1 MRRPASLGSRLA
13 WLYSLAAAGVFTV
26 AAWLIE
32 QAVEAHFVEEDMMVM
47 QGKFDIA
54 RAALAQ
60 LDTPEALR
68 PLPERTRDALVAH
81 TGLAL
86 RVARSNGEVLY
97 SSAPAGE
104 ALPEF
109 PLVSGTPQAHKWSRH
124 GLDWRGFTAEAPVAV
139 AGEAPL
145 LVTVA
150 LDIAHHEHFLRG
162 FRHSLALVVGSAILI
177 VAALSWAITRRA
189 LRPIRNMAHLAS
201 EMSAS
206 RLGERLRVERL
217 PRELHELAEA
227 FNAMLGRL
235 QDAFAR
241 LSEFSSD
248 LAHELRTPIS
258 NLTMQTEVSLS
269 RSRSADEYRE
279 VLFSSLEEYRRLSR
293 MVADMLFLAQADN
306 GLMVP
311 RSETVELGALADGLI
326 EYFEPLASE
335 RALTLK
341 RSGEARATV
350 DPLMIRRALAN
361 LLSNAVRH
369 ATPGSQVDLR
379 IAHSGDEIA
388 LQVANQ
394 GEPIPPQHQPRL
406 FDRFY
411 RVDPSRTRSSEGAG
425 LGLAITRSIAQA
437 HGGSIALHSDQ
448 SATTFTLHLPVIPDK
463 DRAAPQE

>member
-13 WLYSLAAAGVFTV
+13 WLYSLAAAGVFSL

-32 QAVEAHFVEEDMMVM
+32 QSVEAHFVEEDMMVM
-47 QGKFDIA
+47 QGKFDIV
-54 RAALAQ
+54 RDALAQ
-60 LDTPEALR
+60 LDSVAELQAL
-68 PLPERTRDALVAH
+68 PTRTRDALIAH
-81 TGLAL
+81 PGLAL

-109 PLVSGTPQAHKWSRH
+109 PLVMGAPEVHKWSRH
-124 GLDWRGFTAEAPVAV
+124 GIDRRGFTAEAPVAV
-139 AGEAPL
+139 AGEPPL

-162 FRHSLALVVGSAILI
+162 FRQSLALVVGSAILL
-177 VAALSWAITRRA
+177 VAALSWLITRRA
-189 LRPIRNMAHLAS
+189 LRPIRQMAHLAS

-206 RLGERLRVERL
+206 RLGERLKVERL

-227 FNAMLGRL
+227 FNAMLARL

-269 RSRSADEYRE
+269 RPRTADEYRE
-279 VLFSSLEEYRRLSR
+279 VLFSSLEEYERLSR

-311 RSETVELGALADGLI
+311 RRESFALHDTADALI
-326 EYFEPLASE
+326 EFFEPLASE
-335 RALTLK
+335 RALVLIRK
-341 RSGEARATV
+341 GEARIEA
-350 DPLMIRRALAN
+350 DPLMIRRAIAN
-361 LLSNAVRH
+361 LLSNAIRH
-369 ATPGSQVDLR
+369 ADTGTAV
-379 IAHSGDEIA
+379 EIKIETA
-388 LQVANQ
+388 DRECCVSVSNT
-394 GEPIPPQHQPRL
+394 GETIPPNHLNRL

-411 RVDPSRTRSSEGAG
+411 RADASRTRSAEGAG
-425 LGLAITRSIAQA
+425 LGLAITRSIVLA
-437 HGGSIALHSDQ
+437 HGGRIDVASENRLNV
-448 SATTFTLHLPVIPDK
+448 FTLWLPLD
-463 DRAAPQE
+463 